1 MKSYFIKSIAT
12 ATADNKNFAGETHI
26 HYIGKGT
33 WVYDSNAS
41 LLLVENGWS
50 GKRWAKKFIED
61 DEKWQIRLVEELG
74 YPKSWNYE
82 YEIVEVEFVDGENVI
97 RVVEG

>member
-12 ATADNKNFAGETHI
+12 ATADNKNFAGETQI

-33 WVYDSNAS
+33 WVYDSNFS
-41 LLLVENGWS
+41 LWVKKGWAN
-50 GKRWAKKFIED
+50 KYWAKRYIE
-61 DEKWQIRLVEELG
+61 ENKKWQIESVKELG
-74 YPKSWNYE
+74 YPKKWNYE
-82 YEIVEVEFVDGENVI
+82 YEIVEVEFVNGENVM

>member
-1 MKSYFIKSIAT
+1 MKGYFVKSIAT
-12 ATADNKNFAGETHI
+12 ATADNKNFAGETQI

-33 WVYDSNAS
+33 WVYDADSN
-41 LLLVENGWS
+41 LWVENGWS

-61 DEKWQIRLVEELG
+61 DEKWQTELVKEFG
-74 YPKSWNYE
+74 YPKYWNYE
-82 YEIVEVEFVDGENVI
+82 YEIIEVEFVDGETVM